1 MITLAPGVTF
11 DKEAHEYYYKGVR
24 LSGITCRVGPVS
36 GYGNMSES
44 FKNVIGEMAQEGNHV
59 HEAVEDWIKS
69 NLQVW
74 KTIHPNAIFVRDK
87 LLEMGNLQLQAETLV
102 SDFKQYAS
110 AIDILSI
117 VKKNVIDIYD
127 IKRSFSREY
136 VTWQLSI
143 YKYLV
148 ETHSKF
154 KVRKMCVFATKDKR
168 FFDDIEYKGEEKVKE
183 MLYGKEE
190 VRRIK

>member
-1 MITLAPGVTF
+1 MLVFAPGVTF
-11 DKEAHEYYYKGVR
+11 DKEAHEYFYRGVK

-44 FKNVIGEMAQEGNHV
+44 FKNLLGEMAAEGTHT
-59 HEAVEDWIKS
+59 HEAIEEWINS
-69 NLQVW
+69 GLQTF
-74 KTIHPNAIFVRDK
+74 KTIHPAAIFVRDK

-102 SDFKQYAS
+102 SDYKQYAS
-110 AIDILSI
+110 AIDILSV

-148 ETHSKF
+148 EEHSKY
-154 KVRKMCVFATKDKR
+154 KVRKMGCFATKDKR
-168 FFDDIEYKGEEKVKE
+168 FFDDIEYKGKNKVEEL
-183 MLYGKEE
+183 LYGKKE
-190 VRRIK
+190 VKRVK